1 MKVLRS
7 AAIERAF
14 RVQLRLLLAA
24 SGQSEH
30 NRVGIATS
38 RACLQGQQ
46 RAAHRM
52 FLQPKRFCRTLL
64 ASLASFILREHR
76 CQ

>member
-1 MKVLRS
+1 
-7 AAIERAF
+7 
-14 RVQLRLLLAA
+14 LRLLLAA

-38 RACLQGQQ
+38 RALGCLQGQQ